1 MERHIF
7 AEIYGSFLPWLAT
20 YSNCYNKNDFGKV
33 KISKFKIRG
42 RTVMAS
48 KFELFNKELTIDD
61 DFLLDI
67 LLHGA
72 ICEVATQASKDFET
86 YYHKKFSCLE
96 DILKKGKEV
105 ALSVFQKQAQ
115 SYVNILISLGI
126 PFISVS
132 DILRHTEAEYF
143 EDTLDDLAIW
153 YDSSK
158 EKEKQKDIYRKAR
171 RKNRSKVVIRGR
183 TLTGAIAGAVTAGTL
198 NLASG
203 VMHSTANVV
212 GKSFSSM
219 GSSITKASMFQNAN
233 TCQQFC
239 NAIYMDVF
247 EWVYIVEDMIE
258 DSDILIRKITI
269 ADEETCESYRENL
282 CQANLSRVQSYEL
295 AFRLFQLNP
304 SERSYYELCFE
315 KFPEQQVNLLKLGNY
330 CKVDLTS
337 AIDEVFQKIFRSFPH
352 KTEQEAKELRRKMQI
367 KQEELG
373 VSSSAT
379 INKVDKMLVDFD
391 VKARSFQ
398 GITFETREQRQ
409 KAEADFN
416 SLTSLCGKID
426 KLSSNECKHLQQ
438 EISQAESVTEI
449 SEMFMTKISRRI
461 ITAEKDEAK
470 KITRYFINNTQQR
483 ILD

>member
-1 MERHIF
+1 MNNGY
-7 AEIYGSFLPWLAT
+7 AGLLQYKSWT
-20 YSNCYNKNDFGKV
+20 Y
-33 KISKFKIRG
+33 
-42 RTVMAS
+42 
-48 KFELFNKELTIDD
+48 E
-61 DFLLDI
+61 
-67 LLHGA
+67 
-72 ICEVATQASKDFET
+72 Q
-86 YYHKKFSCLE
+86 
-96 DILKKGKEV
+96 
-105 ALSVFQKQAQ
+105 
-115 SYVNILISLGI
+115 
-126 PFISVS
+126 
-132 DILRHTEAEYF
+132 
-143 EDTLDDLAIW
+143 
-153 YDSSK
+153 
-158 EKEKQKDIYRKAR
+158 
-171 RKNRSKVVIRGR
+171 
-183 TLTGAIAGAVTAGTL
+183 
-198 NLASG
+198 
-203 VMHSTANVV
+203 
-212 GKSFSSM
+212 
-219 GSSITKASMFQNAN
+219 
-233 TCQQFC
+233 
-239 NAIYMDVF
+239 
-247 EWVYIVEDMIE
+247 
-258 DSDILIRKITI
+258 
-269 ADEETCESYRENL
+269 
-282 CQANLSRVQSYEL
+282 
-295 AFRLFQLNP
+295 
-304 SERSYYELCFE
+304 
-315 KFPEQQVNLLKLGNY
+315 EQQVNLLKLGNY